1 MNNNNNIFKY
11 IIDILSFKDCFHK
24 TETDTETNI
33 QIKKFDLL
41 TSGELNKFITNFNTI
56 LAMIIN
62 SIESLSIYID
72 RDDTNNEL
80 FLKESIKNQLIACE
94 LMKML
99 INKLTL
105 ESNNLEP
112 KIESVNI
119 IELVKKSGNTMNVL
133 FGSANIKYLIDIPK
147 NTDITK
153 NYLTDSTWL
162 SLILMTFLINAKK
175 YTAEGTITIK
185 LDIFQNKIKILV
197 IDTGEGVK
205 KEKIL
210 NLFKNKKSPESTS
223 NNIIYENNNLYL
235 ILKMTE
241 KLNGLCGYKP
251 NIFNNN
257 KGSIFWIEIP
267 SIISYINR
275 TIYIP
280 DEITKKLK
288 VIVCDDSKVMIE
300 IFSNYIDK
308 QIPNAIVYPTSN
320 IQELLDTLQI
330 IDEKSIIIIIL
341 DILLQNDNSLDHLH
355 EIKNINPNVGII
367 IHTGSSMNDNDIY
380 KYNNAVNLSLVI
392 MHKPASLDIIK
403 KNTTTILEIMGCYT
417 ILIIDDNLEQSNI
430 IKSFYENKSFSILAT
445 DNIYEAR
452 NLLFQMNGLPLII
465 IISKSICNILSDEIE
480 QEFNY
485 INSYKCLINIP
496 ENTHIK
502 SKIVYNKIINNINE
516 NYLNIILDEAI
527 DKYCHCASS
536 RTTAKN

>member
-1 MNNNNNIFKY
+1 MNNTDINTPFNIFKC
-11 IIDILSFKDCFHK
+11 IIDLLSFKNCFPNNDEK
-24 TETDTETNI
+24 NI
-33 QIKKFDLL
+33 NIKNFDLL
-41 TSGELNKFITNFNTI
+41 TSAELNKFITNFNNI

-72 RDDTNNEL
+72 REDTNNEL

-112 KIESVNI
+112 KIESVNVI
-119 IELVKKSGNTMNVL
+119 DLVKKSGNTMNVL
-133 FGSANIKYLIDIPK
+133 FSSTNIKYLVDIPK
-147 NTDITK
+147 NIDITK
-153 NYLTDSTWL
+153 NYLTDPTWL

-175 YTAEGTITIK
+175 YTAEGSITIK
-185 LDIFQNKIKILV
+185 LDIFQNKLKVFV
-197 IDTGEGVK
+197 IDTGDGVK

-210 NLFKNKKSPESTS
+210 NLFKNKKSSESTA
-223 NNIIYENNNLYL
+223 NNIIYENNNLFL
-235 ILKMTE
+235 ISKMTE
-241 KLNGLCGYKP
+241 KLNGTCGYKP

-267 SIISYINR
+267 SIVSYINKK
-275 TIYIP
+275 IYIP

-308 QIPNAIVYPTSN
+308 QIPNAKVYPTSN
-320 IQELLDTLQI
+320 IRELLDTLEI

-341 DILLQNDNSLDHLH
+341 DILLQNDNSLDHLQ

-367 IHTGSSMNDNDIY
+367 IHTGSSMNDNEIY

-417 ILIIDDNLEQSNI
+417 VLIIDDNIVQSNM
-430 IKSFYENKSFSILAT
+430 IKNFFESKSFSVLST
-445 DNIYEAR
+445 DNIYDAR
-452 NLLFQMNGLPLII
+452 DYLFQMNGLPLII
-465 IISKSICNILSDEIE
+465 IISKSISNILSDEIE

-502 SKIVYNKIINNINE
+502 SKIVYNKIINEVNE
-516 NYLNIILDEAI
+516 NNLDIILDNSIE
-527 DKYCHCASS
+527 KYCNS
-536 RTTAKN
+536 